1 MDSMA
6 VPEPNDWAQHLP
18 KLPRLA
24 RPMHVALPCCGIDGS
39 GWALKAMK
47 ANFCCNNVYDL
58 EARYT
63 QYLEKYMTE
72 GSAAQLHLGPSE
84 GNVLQTDISTWER
97 PTHVLLAGPPCPPW
111 AGNGCHRGE
120 RDERATVFLHIV
132 KVVGALAKCGELQA
146 ACLENVKGILHKG
159 KDQKDSF
166 MQRLVTTLR
175 SEIPEF
181 LWDVSVLKARDYCL
195 AQDRTRVFLRG
206 IRSSLCPAGEVPP
219 VLPPFGQ
226 RDLKEFL
233 APGLPPVDRKA
244 LTKCMQKNLQ
254 DAQEQLR
261 QLHAEGQLS
270 MDDVVCYPLDRADEK
285 TYKRQ
290 VCQNRTP
297 TLLTGN
303 SYLFIYDVNVDA
315 PDAQRQWFRFLLP
328 EERFTLQGFPSEIS
342 SSFRSTALKVK
353 AAGNAYPVPL
363 IGAAVAGLLQK
374 ITSLPDTQEPLE
386 DPKRLC
392 EQLEE
397 VMYGSGNNKTAPSKT
412 SKMKRPASGSM
423 MAKENPASSSTAK
436 PAPSKREIKK
446 KPRSSFKKLEKH
458 NEEKKDAG
466 NPAEEGLKRPAL
478 QAQSSKQAPKRS
490 RTSAWRFRGFW
501 TSSSDS
507 S

>member
-24 RPMHVALPCCGIDGS
+24 GPMHVALPCCGIDGS

-303 SYLFIYDVNVDA
+303 SYLFISDVNVDA